1 MTLRPRRDLVAE
13 NNAQIQAEAAQ
24 RATAAALEQQ
34 VKDLTAERD
43 ALAAR
48 LAAAERLGR
57 LLEER
62 DLDAF
67 ELDELRVALRDT
79 TPALVWCR
87 MTVNRGSDDAN
98 EKRFPEGLPLGQ
110 APQGR
115 GQVRGR
121 NSEGC

>member
-67 ELDELRVALRDT
+67 ELDELRVALRD
-79 TPALVWCR
+79 
-87 MTVNRGSDDAN
+87 SDTSA
-98 EKRFPEGLPLGQ
+98 G
-110 APQGR
+110 
-115 GQVRGR
+115 VV
-121 NSEGC
+121 